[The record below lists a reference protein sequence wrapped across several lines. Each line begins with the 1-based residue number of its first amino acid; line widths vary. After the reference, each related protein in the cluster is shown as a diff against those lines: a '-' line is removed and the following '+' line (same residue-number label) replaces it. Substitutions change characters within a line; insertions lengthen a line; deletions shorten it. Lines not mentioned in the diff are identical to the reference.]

1 MRVPPPQPSPEPPPP
16 FLRRQVRAPLPA
28 TSPTPR
34 RASPGKEGEEA
45 RGSRPGAAAGAA
57 VARRDEEAA
66 RLRAA
71 GPGGLRSGGTDRRG
85 RRAGRP
91 GRVLTEGAART
102 LGVRTRETRWSEAL
116 CRARGLSGKR
126 GETGQRRRCRGCC
139 HRAINTGSAHT
150 RRRLRQAPSAK
161 SAGRGPGSQSRSARA
176 TAPRR

>member
-1 MRVPPPQPSPEPPPP
+1 M
-16 FLRRQVRAPLPA
+16 RAPLPA

-34 RASPGKEGEEA
+34 RASPRKEGEEA

-71 GPGGLRSGGTDRRG
+71 GPGGLRRGGTDRRG

-91 GRVLTEGAART
+91 GCVLTEGAART

-161 SAGRGPGSQSRSARA
+161 SAGRGPGSESRSARA